1 MSVTSFVESHTERVR
16 ALRDAVFRSMN
27 LSSFIWQPCQQI
39 ESLDE
44 QSTKFVYE
52 GLDIK
57 GYASAYP
64 LDTSHFRL
72 NLIVD
77 PIHTRKGIGTLL
89 LDKIENEVSG
99 AGGQY
104 LQARVFEQLSAS
116 LRFALSR
123 GFSEIHT
130 MRGMSLHKKDFSLDK
145 WKALGEKLSAIDF
158 VVSNLKDE
166 FEANSDP
173 IDRLAELYKLAR
185 QGWPSPDP
193 SWRIEDSVEGLR
205 SPFMKVAIPERF
217 WIMKHKGEYLAF
229 TSAANR
235 TSGTAVHPD
244 FRNLGIATYLKAHDI
259 HRCIEDGKEYF
270 ESATASPAMEHVNK
284 KLGFGFNGLAE
295 VRFVKKLS

>member
-16 ALRDAVFRSMN
+16 ALRDAVFGSMN

-44 QSTKFVYE
+44 QSSKFVYQ
-52 GLDIK
+52 DQDVR

-64 LDTSHFRL
+64 LDATHFRL

-77 PIHTRKGIGTLL
+77 PVHTRKGIGGLL
-89 LDKIENEVSG
+89 LDKIENEVRRI
-99 AGGQY
+99 GGQVV
-104 LQARVFEQLSAS
+104 QARVFEQLPAS
-116 LRFALSR
+116 RSFALSR
-123 GFSEIHT
+123 GFTEIHT
-130 MRGMSLHKKDFSLDK
+130 MRGMSLHKKDFSFDK
-145 WKALGEKLSAIDF
+145 WTALGEKLSATDF
-158 VVSNLKDE
+158 VVSNLKNE
-166 FEANSDP
+166 FEVNSDP

-185 QGWPSPDP
+185 HGWPSPDP

-205 SPFMKVAIPERF
+205 SPFTRVSIPEHF
-217 WIMKHKGEYLAF
+217 WIMKHKGEYVAF
-229 TSAANR
+229 TSAKNR

-259 HRCIEDGKEYF
+259 HKCIEDGKEYF
-270 ESATASPAMEHVNK
+270 ESATASPAMGHVNE
-284 KLGFGFNGLAE
+284 KLGFAFNGLAE